1 MALGHVGLARSVL
14 VVLPA
19 LVAVLLAAC
28 GGSSGVD
35 TQTPTSDPS
44 SSSTSTSPTPS
55 TSVTTSTAAPSF
67 SAPAIPTPTVTA
79 PAQDAVNAY
88 IALANAYNRASV
100 EPAHADLATINKY
113 LSGKALT
120 LFDQSLSSMKSAG
133 QAYRGTP
140 ADPRVKVQTVFSSSS
155 VFLTSCP
162 TVKAKNPFVEYY
174 VATGKPVR
182 MAKRNPPPPYLLTLP
197 MQLEG
202 SQWKLTDLIQNVSK
216 TCS

>member
-1 MALGHVGLARSVL
+1 VL

-67 SAPAIPTPTVTA
+67 SASAIPTPTVTA

-140 ADPRVKVQTVFSSSS
+140 ADPQQPH
-155 VFLTSCP
+155 SC
-162 TVKAKNPFVEYY
+162 ANGDRQSESRGQRLSGDRDNGD
-174 VATGKPVR
+174 ACSTGVCLDHVPAPV
-182 MAKRNPPPPYLLTLP
+182 
-197 MQLEG
+197 G
-202 SQWKLTDLIQNVSK
+202 S
-216 TCS
+216 